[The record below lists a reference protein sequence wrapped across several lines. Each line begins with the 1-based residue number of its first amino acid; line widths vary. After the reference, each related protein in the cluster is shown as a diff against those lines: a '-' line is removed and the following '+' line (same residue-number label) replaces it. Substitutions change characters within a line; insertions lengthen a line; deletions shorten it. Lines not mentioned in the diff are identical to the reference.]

1 MLTSWVD
8 LAVGELNTGRV
19 TARQDDLPNQG
30 VATNPAESGGPVRA
44 RNSPGRCVRLQ
55 VGTRVVVGATPPV
68 WVSGEFWHGRGW
80 FELGLV
86 APATT
91 SPPRNA
97 T

>member
-30 VATNPAESGGPVRA
+30 VATNPQSQVDPCGLEFAGPMRA
-44 RNSPGRCVRLQ
+44 IAGRDPGCR
-55 VGTRVVVGATPPV
+55 GSNAAG
-68 WVSGEFWHGRGW
+68 WVPGEFCHGRGW
-80 FELGLV
+80 FEPGLV